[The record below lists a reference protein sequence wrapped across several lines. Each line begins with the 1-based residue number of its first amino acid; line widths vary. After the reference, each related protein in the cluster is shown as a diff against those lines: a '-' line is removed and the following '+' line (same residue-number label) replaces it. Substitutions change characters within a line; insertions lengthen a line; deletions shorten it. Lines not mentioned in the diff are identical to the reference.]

1 MKVAAVDGDFGFAL
15 IAVHNLTTTHICL
28 TSLQSQ
34 GCATITRSISCLGS
48 MRSLSLLP
56 RRLPAWT
63 AIQTPLRSQSRLHSQ
78 LARRPFLSRTVPST
92 RPPVLLQRR
101 YESAL
106 TKQGEEPRRPTGRD
120 EPSYDLTFT
129 CKPCLYRSTHR
140 ISKQGYHHGTVLIS
154 CPSCSNRHVISDHLR
169 IFMDSKSSLEDI
181 LKRKLAEGE
190 DLTKLLKKGKLGM
203 RQSSMVGNEGEE
215 DIEFWEDGT
224 ETHHRPPPTDSESTG
239 ERS

>member
-1 MKVAAVDGDFGFAL
+1 M
-15 IAVHNLTTTHICL
+15 
-28 TSLQSQ
+28 QY
-34 GCATITRSISCLGS
+34 
-48 MRSLSLLP
+48 LSLLP
-56 RRLPAWT
+56 RRLTTLT
-63 AIQTPLRSQSRLHSQ
+63 ATQSALRSQSRLSSQ
-78 LARRPFLSRTVPST
+78 LARPPFLPRTIPSA
-92 RPPVLLQRR
+92 RIPFLHQRR

-106 TKQGEEPRRPTGRD
+106 TKQGEEPRRPSGRD

-140 ISKQGYHHGTVLIS
+140 ITKQGYHHGTVLIT

-169 IFMDSKSSLEDI
+169 IFLDAQSSLEDI

-203 RQSSMVGNEGEE
+203 RQNSMIGNEGEE

-224 ETHHRPPPTDSESTG
+224 ETYRRTSPTDPKSPG
-239 ERS
+239 EQS